1 MAAALPLA
9 ELRWTRALR
18 TLLPIVL
25 VSTAMYAGVKTVTV
39 WLTDP
44 SWLRFGLQIAVGIA
58 TYLGLSLLLRLEA
71 LRELWTLL
79 QNQLRN
85 KGKK

>member
-1 MAAALPLA
+1 
-9 ELRWTRALR
+9 
-18 TLLPIVL
+18 
-25 VSTAMYAGVKTVTV
+25 
-39 WLTDP
+39 
-44 SWLRFGLQIAVGIA
+44 LRFGLQIVIGVA